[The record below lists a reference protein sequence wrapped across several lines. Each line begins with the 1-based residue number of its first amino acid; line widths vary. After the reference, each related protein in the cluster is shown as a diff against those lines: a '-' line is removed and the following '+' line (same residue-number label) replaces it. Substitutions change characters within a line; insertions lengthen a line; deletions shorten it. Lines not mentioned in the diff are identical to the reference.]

1 LARERNGHFRLEDLV
16 DIRQIAIVSREAHEE
31 DMRVLVSRKLWRT
44 DSPLATL
51 GMVQAGLG
59 WAFLPKRLVAPL
71 LEDGELI
78 GIDFATMSNQLRLW
92 VDVVWLN
99 DRPLGLG
106 AKRLIAL
113 MKDIAGLEAR
123 PGHQ

>member
-1 LARERNGHFRLEDLV
+1 
-16 DIRQIAIVSREAHEE
+16 
-31 DMRVLVSRKLWRT
+31 M
-44 DSPLATL
+44 
-51 GMVQAGLG
+51 
-59 WAFLPKRLVAPL
+59 

-123 PGHQ
+123 PGHP